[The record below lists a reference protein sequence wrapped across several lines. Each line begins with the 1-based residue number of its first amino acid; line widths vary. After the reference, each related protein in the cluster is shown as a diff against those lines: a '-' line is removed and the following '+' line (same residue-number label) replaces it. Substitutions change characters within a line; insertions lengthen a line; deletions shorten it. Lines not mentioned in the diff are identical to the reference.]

1 MILIYSSV
9 TGSINIVMSSSRNL
23 ESRTWFA
30 MEFCSSEVNADPFV
44 SMRDFCTIL
53 FMHPSVIVAQ
63 LFSSIP
69 ANLSVTLTTLKTEV
83 DRIRRSAYALHLVSD
98 EEM

>member
-1 MILIYSSV
+1 
-9 TGSINIVMSSSRNL
+9 
-23 ESRTWFA
+23 
-30 MEFCSSEVNADPFV
+30 
-44 SMRDFCTIL
+44 MRDFCTIL